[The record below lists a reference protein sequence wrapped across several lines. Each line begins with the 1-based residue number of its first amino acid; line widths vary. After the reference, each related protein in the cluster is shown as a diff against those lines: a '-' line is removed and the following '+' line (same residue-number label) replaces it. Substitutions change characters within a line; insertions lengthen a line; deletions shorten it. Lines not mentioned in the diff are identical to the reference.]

1 MSPRVSNVMTPELK
15 VVRVFS
21 FAFLLQAS
29 LLLAQEAAPPPAAQ
43 QAPPPSFPSQVEQVT
58 VDVVVTDKKGVPITT
73 LNQSDFKVFDE
84 GKPQE
89 LTSFERVVLPE
100 RPAEA
105 PPEMPKV
112 TLNTDEDIRT

>member
-1 MSPRVSNVMTPELK
+1 MRNTRAL
-15 VVRVFS
+15 
-21 FAFLLQAS
+21 ALALLG
-29 LLLAQEAAPPPAAQ
+29 LLGPALAQEKPKPASPQ
-43 QAPPPSFPSQVEQVT
+43 PVDLGPSFPSQVEQVT

-105 PPEMPKV
+105 PPSC
-112 TLNTDEDIRT
+112 RR